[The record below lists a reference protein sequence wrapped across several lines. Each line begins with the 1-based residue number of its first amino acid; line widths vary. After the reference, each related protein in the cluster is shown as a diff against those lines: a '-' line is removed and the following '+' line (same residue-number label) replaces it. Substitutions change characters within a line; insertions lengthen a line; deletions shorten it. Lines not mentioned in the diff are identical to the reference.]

1 MKKIIAVVSV
11 ALFALLA
18 CDIADAQSKIGYIN
32 FDQLV
37 QQMPEVKTIK
47 KQIDDYSN
55 QFIDQLTAMNN
66 ELQSKSK
73 DYEKDRAAMTDAA
86 RTAKEGELTDLQK
99 RIQSFENEAQQKVTA
114 KTNELSK
121 PLLDKVRTAVAQVA
135 KEKGY
140 AYVFNSSQTDL
151 IVSPPGDDLMN
162 EVKAKLGLK

>member
-1 MKKIIAVVSV
+1 MKKIIAVISIT
-11 ALFALLA
+11 LFALFV
-18 CDIADAQSKIGYIN
+18 CDIVDAQSKVGYIN

-66 ELQSKSK
+66 ELQTKGK
-73 DYEKDRAAMTDAA
+73 DYQTNRDKMTDAA
-86 RTAKEGELTDLQK
+86 RTAKEGEIADLQK
-99 RIQSFENEAQQKVTA
+99 RIQAFENDAQQKVSA

-121 PLLDKVRTAVAQVA
+121 PLLDKLRAAVAQVA

-140 AYVFNSSQTDL
+140 GYVINSSQTDL
-151 IVSPPGDDLMN
+151 IVSPPEDDLMN
-162 EVKAKLGLK
+162 ATKAKLGLK